1 MHELSDKE
9 IITSWE
15 LNAAPWNEAIENQRI
30 ESRKLLTNQAIIDAI
45 LDQKPSSFWD
55 LGCGEGWLSREISSR
70 GIKTLGTDVI
80 SDLLEI
86 ARRKDPSGSYELLA
100 YEDLDSFSPEQS
112 FEVICC
118 NFSLIGK
125 ESVDHIFTHIPS
137 FLSEGGKFIVQTL
150 HPETA
155 CGDEAYVDGW
165 RKGSWAGFS
174 EDFCRPAP
182 WYFRT
187 LDSWEKLYRGNG
199 FELSDIREPIHPK
212 TGLPASVIFVG
223 ERGST

>member
-9 IITSWE
+9 IIKSWE
-15 LNAAPWNEAIENQRI
+15 LNAQPWNEAIENQSI
-30 ESRKLLTNQAIIDAI
+30 ESRTSLTNQAIIDAI
-45 LDQKPSSFWD
+45 WDQQPASFWD
-55 LGCGEGWLSREISSR
+55 LGCGEGWLSREIGAR

-86 ARRKDPSGSYELLA
+86 ARQKDPNGSYELLA
-100 YEDLDSFSPEQS
+100 YEDIDSFIPKQS
-112 FEVICC
+112 FDIICC

-125 ESVDHIFTHIPS
+125 ESVAHIFTHISS
-137 FLSEGGKFIVQTL
+137 FLSAEGKFMVQTL
-150 HPETA
+150 HPKTA
-155 CGDEAYVDGW
+155 CGDEDYVDGW

-187 LDSWEKLYRGNG
+187 IDSWKELYRGNG
-199 FELSDIREPIHPK
+199 FQLSDIREPIHPK
-212 TGLPASVIFVG
+212 TGLPASIIFIG
-223 ERGST
+223 ERS